1 MWVNLLSILKS
12 LKDKYCR
19 ILDYV
24 TANLVAL
31 ILVSKVNVTSCYID
45 CVTANLAALILI
57 PSEPDFV
64 RMENSDFCG
73 AASKF
78 QNDC

>member
-1 MWVNLLSILKS
+1 M
-12 LKDKYCR
+12 KDQCCLF
-19 ILDYV
+19 LDYV
-24 TANLVAL
+24 TANLAAL
-31 ILVSKVNVTSCYID
+31 ILVSKINVTSCYID
-45 CVTANLAALILI
+45 CVTVNLAALILV

>member
-1 MWVNLLSILKS
+1 M
-12 LKDKYCR
+12 KDKCCR

-45 CVTANLAALILI
+45 CVTVNLAALILV
-57 PSEPDFV
+57 PSKPDFV
-64 RMENSDFCG
+64 QMENSDFCG
-73 AASKF
+73 TASKF

>member
-1 MWVNLLSILKS
+1 M
-12 LKDKYCR
+12 KDQCCPF
-19 ILDYV
+19 LDYV
-24 TANLVAL
+24 IANLAAL
-31 ILVSKVNVTSCYID
+31 ILISKINVTSCYID
-45 CVTANLAALILI
+45 CVTANLAALILV

-73 AASKF
+73 VASKF

>member
-1 MWVNLLSILKS
+1 M
-12 LKDKYCR
+12 KDQCCLF
-19 ILDYV
+19 LDY
-24 TANLVAL
+24 
-31 ILVSKVNVTSCYID
+31 
-45 CVTANLAALILI
+45 VTANLAALILI
-57 PSEPDFV
+57 SKINVTSCYIYCGTGNLAALILVPSEPDFV

>member
-1 MWVNLLSILKS
+1 M
-12 LKDKYCR
+12 KDQCCLF
-19 ILDYV
+19 LDYV
-24 TANLVAL
+24 T
-31 ILVSKVNVTSCYID
+31 VSKINIISCYID
-45 CVTANLAALILI
+45 CVTANLTALILI

-73 AASKF
+73 VASKF

>member
-1 MWVNLLSILKS
+1 M
-12 LKDKYCR
+12 KDQCCLF
-19 ILDYV
+19 LDYV
-24 TANLVAL
+24 TANLAAL
-31 ILVSKVNVTSCYID
+31 ILISKINVTSCYID
-45 CVTANLAALILI
+45 CVTTNLAALILV

-64 RMENSDFCG
+64 RVENSDFCG

>member
-1 MWVNLLSILKS
+1 M
-12 LKDKYCR
+12 KDKCCLF
-19 ILDYV
+19 LDYV
-24 TANLVAL
+24 TANLAAL
-31 ILVSKVNVTSCYID
+31 ILVSKINVTSCYID
-45 CVTANLAALILI
+45 CVTANLAALILV